1 MPSPGC
7 WSPPISAPARS
18 IPAECAPNSLRLADL
33 LGRFHREM
41 PREVS
46 GPGYLFWVF
55 HVLRDYARTLAD
67 AGHSPAEMPRW
78 LTLADELE
86 RAQVPLPIIFGHND
100 LLPANILDD
109 GDRLWLIDFEY
120 AGFSTAMFDLAGLTS
135 NAAHGERRR
144 RSLPRR
150 LFGRTADGRAA
161 PRPCRHAVRLAAA
174 RGHVG
179 AGLGPVPHHRGV
191 DYAAYTADNARAL
204 RGGARRLP
212 FGLRGR
218 GMTTLPSHAAIV
230 VIGGG
235 IVGCSTA
242 YHLARDHKADVVLLE
257 QGQLTSGST
266 WHAAG
271 LVGQLRSSASITR
284 VLKYSVDLYSGS
296 RQKRAWRPAGR

>member
-1 MPSPGC
+1 MQTVEDRIGTLPCWAGSVTIEPLPGGLSNQNYLVKDAAGGHVVRFGTDYPFHHVLREREAMTARAAHRIGLGPEVLYAEPGVLVTAYLGASPLDPGGV
-7 WSPPISAPARS
+7 R
-18 IPAECAPNSLRLADL
+18 AESLRLADL

-135 NAAHGERRR
+135 NAAMASGE
-144 RSLPRR
+144 SEA
-150 LFGRTADGRAA
+150 F
-161 PRPCRHAVRLAAA
+161 LAAYLGEPPTA
-174 RGHVG
+174 ELRRAH
-179 AGLGPVPHHRGV
+179 AAMQCASLLREAMWGLISGLFLTTAGV
-191 DYAAYTADNARAL
+191 DYAAYSADNAERFEAAL
-204 RGGARRLP
+204 EHYRSAYGD
-212 FGLRGR
+212 
-218 GMTTLPSHAAIV
+218 AA
-230 VIGGG
+230 
-235 IVGCSTA
+235 
-242 YHLARDHKADVVLLE
+242 
-257 QGQLTSGST
+257 
-266 WHAAG
+266 
-271 LVGQLRSSASITR
+271 
-284 VLKYSVDLYSGS
+284 
-296 RQKRAWRPAGR
+296 